1 MCEKFT
7 HCTAVLKRIYYPE
20 RERDLV
26 FTIMCLEATA
36 GTICYYMKKTELNSY
51 VANVMAKKVDFVQI
65 H

>member
-7 HCTAVLKRIYYPE
+7 HCSAVLKRIYYPE

-36 GTICYYMKKTELNSY
+36 GTICYYIKKNEFKKNELNSY
-51 VANVMAKKVDFVQI
+51 VANVMAKK
-65 H
+65 